1 VQRGII
7 EERNIMEILKTRHFG
22 VMVILI
28 VSCIGMVDIQAAP
41 FYDEVDKAR
50 DSLDRGHRILLERGL
65 QLQATVLEDTTFD
78 LETWEA
84 SNFTT
89 PDFWA
94 SPLAPAFLPPVPGI
108 LPWARWTTWWTNE
121 LDFLTP
127 VEQPYEQT
135 FVSIHHG
142 DEVDLSDPANVQ
154 KIADL
159 LAQFRV
165 LYPDTISFHNESA
178 AISSFSETQ
187 NMMAVAQPDII
198 HASSYPFGDLN
209 ESDEGGSPTKLYET
223 FERYRTLSLLGHDGT
238 GANPIP
244 YGMFIQTF
252 HNNEQW
258 DRPQTTSELTLQQFT
273 AWAFGCKM
281 TNAFIYNSNTPVHGN
296 LISALFNGDG
306 DSSPTP
312 FFYFMAELNAQSR
325 RLGPA
330 LVRLIS
336 TEVFMKMGLHDK
348 KILWWKEETK
358 NDVPSGVPE
367 WSEGADPGHLV
378 KLDVENL
385 NYRINSDLEGDVIV
399 GYFKV
404 LHEDFDGPDANNE
417 IYFMVVNGLS
427 DHNAGTEDTQQEI
440 RLVFDFGTTGITSLQ
455 RLNKNTG
462 HVDVVPLEHLEGSQ
476 YLLTLTLNGG
486 EGDLFKY
493 NTGVPFVG
501 FYPDTFWFGIM
512 SDHSGKVLDIYDFG
526 RGLNVQQWDYHG
538 GDNQLWS
545 LQDAGDGYFWFQSK
559 SDTRKALSTNGA
571 NMIVWDYVEHPLQQ
585 WSAVDLGDGHY
596 QLVNR
601 DTAKVLDLDVLW
613 PGLGYNNGNNVQIG
627 DSHGGSNQSWSVLV
641 P

>member
-1 VQRGII
+1 MKKR
-7 EERNIMEILKTRHFG
+7 ELKRRVG

-28 VSCIGMVDIQAAP
+28 VSCIGMEDTQAAP
-41 FYDEVDKAR
+41 FGGEVDKAS

-65 QLQATVLEDTTFD
+65 QLQATVLDTTTFD

-89 PDFWA
+89 PDFFA
-94 SPLAPAFLPPVPGI
+94 SSLAPQFLAPAPGI

-127 VEQPYEQT
+127 AEQPYEQT
-135 FVSIHHG
+135 FVNIHHG
-142 DEVDLSDPANVQ
+142 DEIDLSDSANVQ

-159 LAQFRV
+159 FAQLRV
-165 LYPDTISFHNESA
+165 LYPDTILFHNESA
-178 AISSFSETQ
+178 EISSFSETQ
-187 NMMAVAQPDII
+187 NLMAVAQPDMI
-198 HASSYPFGDLN
+198 HAGSYPFGDKN
-209 ESDEGGSPTKLYET
+209 EEYEGGSPTLLYEA

-252 HNNEQW
+252 HDN
-258 DRPQTTSELTLQQFT
+258 DRWERPPTTSEVTLQQFT

-281 TNAFIYNSNTPVHGN
+281 TNAFIYNSNTPDHGG

-306 DSSPTP
+306 DLSPTP
-312 FFYFMAELNAQSR
+312 FFSFMAELNAQSR

-336 TEVFMKMGLHDK
+336 TEVFMEMGRHERR
-348 KILWWKEETK
+348 ILWLKDEKE

-385 NYRINSDLEGDVIV
+385 NYGINSDLEGDVIV

-427 DHNAGTEDTQQEI
+427 DHSSGTEDTQQEI
-440 RLVFDFGTTGITSLQ
+440 RLVFDFGATGITSLQ
-455 RLNKNTG
+455 RLNKDTG
-462 HVDVVPLEHLEGSQ
+462 HVEVVPLERLEGSQ

-486 EGDLFKY
+486 EGDIFKY
-493 NTGVPFVG
+493 NTGAPFVG
-501 FYPDTFWFGIM
+501 FYPEPFWFGIM

-545 LQDAGDGYFWFQSK
+545 LQDAGDGYFWFQSRY
-559 SDTRKALSTNGA
+559 DPRKALSTDGA
-571 NMIVWDYVEHPLQQ
+571 NILVWDYVEHPLQQ
-585 WSAVDLGDGHY
+585 WSAVDLGNGHY

-601 DTAKVLDLDVLW
+601 YTAKVLDLYVSWLER
-613 PGLGYNNGNNVQIG
+613 GHNNGDNVQMG
-627 DSHGGSNQSWSVLV
+627 DSHGGGNQSWSVLV

>member
-7 EERNIMEILKTRHFG
+7 KERNIMDRLKTMC

-28 VSCIGMVDIQAAP
+28 VNCIGMENTQADPFGDEIDI
-41 FYDEVDKAR
+41 E
-50 DSLDRGHRILLERGL
+50 SLDRGHRILLERGL
-65 QLQATVLEDTTFD
+65 QLQATVLDTTTFD

-94 SPLAPAFLPPVPGI
+94 IPLAPQFLAPIPGI

-127 VEQPYEQT
+127 AEQPYEHT

-142 DEVDLSDPANVQ
+142 DEIDLSDPANVQ

-159 LAQFRV
+159 LAQLRI

-178 AISSFSETQ
+178 EISSFSETQ
-187 NMMAVAQPDII
+187 NMMAVAHPDII
-198 HASSYPFGDLN
+198 HAGSYPFGDKN
-209 ESDEGGSPTKLYET
+209 EEYEGGSPTKLYET

-252 HNNEQW
+252 HDN
-258 DRPQTTSELTLQQFT
+258 DRWERPPTTSEVTLQQFA

-281 TNAFIYNSNTPVHGN
+281 TNAFIYNSNTPVHGE

-312 FFYFMAELNAQSR
+312 FFLFMAELNAQSR

-336 TEVFMKMGLHDK
+336 TEVFMKMGRHEK
-348 KILWWKEETK
+348 KHLWWKDED
-358 NDVPSGVPE
+358 NDLPSGVPE
-367 WSEGADPGHLV
+367 WSEEADPGHLV

-385 NYRINSDLEGDVIV
+385 NYYINSNLEGDVII

-427 DHNAGTEDTQQEI
+427 DHSAGTEDTRQEI
-440 RLVFDFGTTGITSLQ
+440 RLIFDFGATGITSLQ

-462 HVDVVPLEHLEGSQ
+462 HVDVIPLEHLEGSQ

-486 EGDLFKY
+486 EGILFKY
-493 NTGVPFVG
+493 NTGAPFVG
-501 FYPDTFWFGIM
+501 FYPEPSWFGIR
-512 SDHSGKVLDIYDFG
+512 SDHSGKVLDIYNFG

-538 GDNQLWS
+538 SDNQLWN
-545 LQDAGDGYFWFQSK
+545 LQDAGDGYLWFQSRY
-559 SDTRKALSTNGA
+559 DPRKALSTDGA
-571 NMIVWDYVEHPLQQ
+571 NILVWDYVGHPLQQ
-585 WSAVDLGDGHY
+585 WSAVELGNGHY

-601 DTAKVLDLDVLW
+601 YTAKVLNLDVSG
-613 PGLGYNNGNNVQIG
+613 PERGYNNGDNVQIG